1 MAGIFL
7 SLLLALFILFGDAN
21 STDNPSTSACHCR
34 PVINVAVEGN
44 QCDLCAANKQLLQEV
59 HNMKKELETVKN
71 QISTIQPG
79 KWGVGEEKESIS
91 NVIMIGTNIPIPLF
105 VVVCSQWNLK
115 KSAEFGNLSVAA
127 SFSRRKTAYESRP
140 SQENGLLY
148 CHPLTSICFCWLWKT
163 ASDMRQVLKNIS
175 WTIAQIEQ

>member
-1 MAGIFL
+1 MMAGIFL

-59 HNMKKELETVKN
+59 NNMKKELETIKN

-79 KWGVGEEKESIS
+79 K
-91 NVIMIGTNIPIPLF
+91 
-105 VVVCSQWNLK
+105 
-115 KSAEFGNLSVAA
+115 
-127 SFSRRKTAYESRP
+127 
-140 SQENGLLY
+140 
-148 CHPLTSICFCWLWKT
+148 
-163 ASDMRQVLKNIS
+163 
-175 WTIAQIEQ
+175 

>member
-1 MAGIFL
+1 MMAGIFL

-59 HNMKKELETVKN
+59 NNMKKELETVKN

-79 KWGVGEEKESIS
+79 K
-91 NVIMIGTNIPIPLF
+91 
-105 VVVCSQWNLK
+105 
-115 KSAEFGNLSVAA
+115 
-127 SFSRRKTAYESRP
+127 
-140 SQENGLLY
+140 
-148 CHPLTSICFCWLWKT
+148 
-163 ASDMRQVLKNIS
+163 
-175 WTIAQIEQ
+175 